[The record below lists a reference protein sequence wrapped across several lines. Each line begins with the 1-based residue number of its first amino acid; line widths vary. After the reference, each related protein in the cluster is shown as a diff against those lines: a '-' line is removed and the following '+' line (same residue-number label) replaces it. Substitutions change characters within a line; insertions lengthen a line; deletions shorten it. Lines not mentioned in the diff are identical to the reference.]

1 MDKLLELTRNRTSVG
16 SENDDFRIRQ
26 KETFS
31 KQVLFPFYRYGPVQ
45 SVRSLSGRGD
55 VGTAVTV
62 AFMDIKSACKAR
74 QTENKLDER

>member
-1 MDKLLELTRNRTSVG
+1 
-16 SENDDFRIRQ
+16 
-26 KETFS
+26 
-31 KQVLFPFYRYGPVQ
+31 
-45 SVRSLSGRGD
+45 VRSLSGRGD